1 MICVMCISLLVSA
14 KKGINIELIGGRHGV
29 AVELYDVE
37 EGVKLYNKTTLFYT
51 ISKKFSFPETDG
63 VRLYFDKRDETN
75 FTNNEEVI
83 VKNSELYYFTYL
95 DEPGW
100 NCHLDPFDG
109 GNPRCI
115 SLHGGQLFWKG
126 TYIVRKRYPSFQKGN
141 CRLPLT
147 LPYVRQQLFCFFSAI
162 TMHLASTYWI

>member
-14 KKGINIELIGGRHGV
+14 KKDINIELIGGRHGV

-37 EGVKLYNKTTLFYT
+37 EGVELYNKTTLFYT

-63 VRLYFDKRDETN
+63 VRLYFDKRDEKV
-75 FTNNEEVI
+75 NNEKVI
-83 VKNSELYYFTYL
+83 VKNYELYYFTYL
-95 DEPGW
+95 DEPAGW
-100 NCHLDPFDG
+100 NCHLGPIEGD
-109 GNPRCI
+109 PRCYSI
-115 SLHGGQLFWKG
+115 HDGQLFWKG

-147 LPYVRQQLFCFFSAI
+147 LPYVRQ
-162 TMHLASTYWI
+162 